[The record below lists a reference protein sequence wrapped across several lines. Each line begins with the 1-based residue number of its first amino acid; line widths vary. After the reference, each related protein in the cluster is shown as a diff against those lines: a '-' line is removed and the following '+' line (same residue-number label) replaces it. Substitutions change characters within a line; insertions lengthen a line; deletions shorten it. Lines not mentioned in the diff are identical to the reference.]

1 MPKHK
6 LVIFDVDGTLL
17 DTTSGVLASIDYTI
31 NALGLPKLSIDEELS
46 FVGPPVHD
54 SFKKAF
60 ELSEERTLKAVELFR
75 NSYKDTNLFK
85 ASPYDGIYELV
96 RKLKSRK
103 VKIGVA
109 TYKRNDYAISILK
122 HFKFNDYYDVAY
134 GADPDN
140 KLKKSDLIKK
150 CIEDLKVSPDE
161 AVMIGDTKLD
171 AIGSEQIGC
180 DFIGVTY
187 GFGFK
192 SKDDVKEYK
201 NIGAADTIEELG
213 ELLLKNN

>member
-1 MPKHK
+1 MQYK
-6 LVIFDVDGTLL
+6 LVIFDLDGTLM
-17 DTTSGVLASIDYTI
+17 DTQEGVLSAVDY
-31 NALGLPKLSIDEELS
+31 AVAKMGLDRLSSPYREH
-46 FVGPPVHD
+46 FVGPPIED
-54 SFKKAF
+54 SFMKSYSLSEF
-60 ELSEERTLKAVELFR
+60 ELHKVIEIYRKRYNDYDLLKAL
-75 NSYKDTNLFK
+75 
-85 ASPYDGIYELV
+85 PYAGIYDLL
-96 RKLKSRK
+96 KLLKK
-103 VKIGVA
+103 YNLKIAIA
-109 TYKRNDYAISILK
+109 TYKKHLNAIPLLD